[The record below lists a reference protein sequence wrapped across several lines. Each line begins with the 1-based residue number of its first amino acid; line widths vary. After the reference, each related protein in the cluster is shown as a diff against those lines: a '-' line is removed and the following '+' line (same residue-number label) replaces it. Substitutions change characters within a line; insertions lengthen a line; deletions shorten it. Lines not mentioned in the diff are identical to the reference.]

1 VSGKTK
7 SLHERLDDLK
17 RKLEEQGALVAGV
30 VETAVEAVFEKST
43 EKARGVVARDEVVD
57 RVDVQIEKDAV
68 RLLQDAVA
76 ADAGA
81 FAENEIRLIL
91 TVVKVNNELERVA
104 DLAVAIAEEVA
115 SLRALPEETPA
126 KFRVMANSIIGIVQ
140 NTNTAFAHLDVDA
153 ATLVLASD
161 DATEAFKRAILRDV
175 EEALVAG
182 EQSVDFA
189 FSLHTIAAAL
199 ARIGDHCTNVAEQ
212 VIYVET
218 GKIVR
223 HMGEKWTEPTTPD

>member
-1 VSGKTK
+1 MSQPTK
-7 SLHERLDDLK
+7 SLHERLEGLK
-17 RKLEEQGALVAGV
+17 RKLEEQGALVEGI
-30 VETAVEAVFEKST
+30 VEAAVEAVFEKSA
-43 EKARGVVARDEVVD
+43 EKAKAVVGRDEVVD

-68 RLLQDAVA
+68 RLLQDAVDA
-76 ADAGA
+76 EAGA

-91 TVVKVNNELERVA
+91 TIVKVNNELERVA
-104 DLAVAIAEEVA
+104 DLAVSIAEEVP
-115 SLRALPEETPA
+115 SLTGFAEQAPA

-140 NTNTAFAHLDVDA
+140 NTNAAFTQLDVDS

-223 HMGEKWTEPTTPD
+223 HMGEKWTEPTAPD

>member
-1 VSGKTK
+1 MSNQGKT
-7 SLHERLDDLK
+7 LQERLDDLK
-17 RKLEEQGALVAGV
+17 RKLEEQGALVERV
-30 VETAVEAVFEKST
+30 VETAVEAVFEKDA
-43 EKARGVVARDEVVD
+43 EKAKRVIEHDEIVD

-76 ADAGA
+76 GGST
-81 FAENEIRLIL
+81 FAETEIRLIL
-91 TVVKVNNELERVA
+91 TIVKVNNELERVA
-104 DLAVAIAEEVA
+104 DLAVAIAGEVR
-115 SLRALPEETPA
+115 SLGNLPDDPPA
-126 KFRVMANSIIGIVQ
+126 KFRVMANSIVGIVQ
-140 NTNTAFAHLDVDA
+140 NTNEAFRELDVDA

-175 EEALVAG
+175 EEGLVAG
-182 EQSVDFA
+182 RLSVDFA

-212 VIYVET
+212 VIYVGT

-223 HMGEKWTEPTTPD
+223 HTEDKWTEPTEPD